1 MFFGG
6 LYGGRARQDACVY
19 NLKEGRIEDSRQKM
33 KNIYCPKVDHAA
45 FYYERLNQ
53 IIFFGGE
60 EERGASRYGDEHANP
75 SLQLIGEGGNFYP
88 SGEIF

>member
-1 MFFGG
+1 MESCQQ
-6 LYGGRARQDACVY
+6 R
-19 NLKEGRIEDSRQKM
+19 M

-53 IIFFGGE
+53 IMFFGGGE

-75 SLQLIGEGGNFYP
+75 ALQLIGEGGNFYP
-88 SGEIF
+88 SKKISNK